1 MNQQQTLPQRI
12 DQSNESAQATD
23 QSKQQNN
30 RGNQITEAIEAT

>member
-12 DQSNESAQATD
+12 DQSNESIKARNQP
-23 QSKQQNN
+23 KQQNN